1 MFQKM
6 MMFAASLV
14 SRGVGNKKTDI
25 QTKQLRVL
33 SCFGGSS
40 ITTPCVF
47 LKTSSVDPTKSYC
60 GGCGCGDKPHT
71 WLIQSSDEYSK
82 LDYPVLNCPMQMPGF
97 SNYDP
102 NFKPIEVK
110 LRKEMIEEV
119 DPKELEL
126 IQVTIGSSEE
136 KEEMIEKIN
145 KIIENS

>member
-1 MFQKM
+1 MIMFS
-6 MMFAASLV
+6 ASLA
-14 SRGVGNKKTDI
+14 SRGLTNTKTDI
-25 QTKQLRVL
+25 PTKQLRIL
-33 SCFGGSS
+33 SCFGGGTL
-40 ITTPCVF
+40 TTTCPY
-47 LKTSSVDPTKSYC
+47 LKQSAVDSTKHYC

-71 WLIQSSDEYSK
+71 WLMAESTDYSK

-110 LRKEMIEEV
+110 LRKEMIEEI

-136 KEEMIEKIN
+136 KEQLIDKIN
-145 KIIENS
+145 KIVENS

>member
-1 MFQKM
+1 MFTKM
-6 MMFAASLV
+6 IMFAASLA
-14 SRGVGNKKTDI
+14 SRGLTNTKTDI
-25 QTKQLRVL
+25 PTKQLRIL
-33 SCFGGSS
+33 SCFGGGTL
-40 ITTPCVF
+40 TTTCPY
-47 LKTSSVDPTKSYC
+47 LKQSAVDSTKHYC

-71 WLIQSSDEYSK
+71 WLMAESTDYSK

-110 LRKEMIEEV
+110 LRKEMIEAF

-136 KEEMIEKIN
+136 KEKLISQVN

>member
-1 MFQKM
+1 M
-6 MMFAASLV
+6 MMFAASLA
-14 SRGVGNKKTDI
+14 SRGIGNKKTDV

-33 SCFGGSS
+33 SCFGGSSS

-60 GGCGCGDKPHT
+60 GGCGCGDKAHT
-71 WLIQSSDEYSK
+71 WLIKSSDDYSK
-82 LDYPVLNCPMQMPGF
+82 LDYPILNCPMKMPGF
-97 SNYDP
+97 SDYDP

-110 LRKEMIEEV
+110 LRKEMIEAI

-126 IQVTIGSSEE
+126 IQVTIGSSDE